1 MTRAEPE
8 EWSRIVNA
16 TCKTALPR
24 LTEPMPGFPLR
35 EMGGYQQTSYM
46 ASSSVMIV
54 EDDDGLSFLLGKA
67 CANIGLDTVIHRD
80 AAELLH
86 QSKVTPPDILVLDLH
101 LGATS
106 GIDCLEKLLAD
117 GFRGQV
123 ILISGCHQRVCKFSQ
138 QVCVHMGAS
147 VLDVLEKPFSMTRFI
162 GVIEQALTASSAI
175 SVEALRDG
183 LNKGEFVPFFQPII
197 DLHRDEVAG
206 VEILSR
212 WQNPAHG
219 LMGPQHFIDAIEQL
233 GLMDQLTMQ
242 ILKSSIAISRNW
254 PILDQPLCLS
264 INVSPSMVIKPD
276 FSSNFL
282 AAIHEAG
289 GTPEHIKL
297 ELTESLA
304 FSGIERIMQ
313 VLTRLRIAGLEL
325 SIDDFGTG
333 YSSLT
338 VLHQLPFSDLKIDRS
353 FVARMLTDPEA
364 GTIVHTLIS
373 LAHNL
378 GLKVVAEGIETG
390 EVLDSLREH
399 GCDLAQGYLFSKPLS
414 EADFALWLEK
424 EGLNRMVSGL

>member
-1 MTRAEPE
+1 
-8 EWSRIVNA
+8 
-16 TCKTALPR
+16 
-24 LTEPMPGFPLR
+24 MPGFPLR

-86 QSKVTPPDILVLDLH
+86 QSKVTPPDILVLDLN
-101 LGATS
+101 LGTTS
-106 GIDCLEKLLAD
+106 GIDCLEKLLTD

-123 ILISGCHQRVCKFSQ
+123 ILISGCDQRVCKFSQ
-138 QVCVHMGAS
+138 QVCTHMGAN

-162 GVIEQALTASSAI
+162 NVIEQALTASSAI

-183 LNKGEFVPFFQPII
+183 LNKDEFVPFFQPII
-197 DLHRDEVAG
+197 DLHSDEIAG

-219 LMGPQHFIDAIEQL
+219 LMGPHHFIDPIEQL

-242 ILKSSIAISRNW
+242 ILKSSIAISHNW
-254 PILDQPLCLS
+254 PTFDHPLSLS
-264 INVSPSMVIKPD
+264 INVSPSMVMQPD
-276 FSSNFL
+276 FSGRL
-282 AAIHEAG
+282 LTTIHEAG
-289 GTPEHIKL
+289 GTPGNIKL

-353 FVARMLTDPEA
+353 FVSRMLTDPEA

-378 GLKVVAEGIETG
+378 GLKVVAEGIETE

-424 EGLNRMVSGL
+424 EGLNRMVGGF